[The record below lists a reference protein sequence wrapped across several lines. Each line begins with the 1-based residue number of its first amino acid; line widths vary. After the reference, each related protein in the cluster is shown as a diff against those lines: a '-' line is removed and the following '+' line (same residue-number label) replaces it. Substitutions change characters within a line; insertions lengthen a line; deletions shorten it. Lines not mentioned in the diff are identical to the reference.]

1 MDLEGFFELRAIS
14 GTTQFI
20 GPHRYNIEIESSR
33 DIQES
38 DSRYLHMIRQI
49 FKNIENNSNIE
60 EIFWIFIL
68 FIFQQTTVILKYIN
82 VVQINIKKLINDK
95 KIYEKTHQKII

>member
-20 GPHRYNIEIESSR
+20 GLHRYNIEIESRR

-49 FKNIENNSNIE
+49 FKNIENNINIE

-68 FIFQQTTVILKYIN
+68 FSIFQQTTVILKYIN
-82 VVQINIKKLINDK
+82 VVQINIKK
-95 KIYEKTHQKII
+95 